1 MNNIID
7 HVNDEQQQQN
17 IRNNP
22 NPEDDLFPEDDEGSV
37 ESKWR
42 LVNPT
47 TERFA
52 QLVTQMNFRLSEGN
66 GEAIYEL
73 GVEDNGRKKGLSP
86 TNLSASLE
94 TLRRMAQELGAEIQV
109 LREADGK
116 QGRVTQFLVRK
127 VPKALGDYVDIRVAV
142 SASFD
147 AGKS

>member
-1 MNNIID
+1 VNNIID

-37 ESKWR
+37 EYKWR

-86 TNLSASLE
+86 TNLSA
-94 TLRRMAQELGAEIQV
+94 
-109 LREADGK
+109 
-116 QGRVTQFLVRK
+116 
-127 VPKALGDYVDIRVAV
+127 
-142 SASFD
+142 
-147 AGKS
+147 